1 MELHSKLHP
10 NRIYRVRPE
19 DTYDLTI
26 QLALETG
33 IRLLVCGN
41 RLPFYEIAYT
51 LAGLVGQDYETIL
64 CERIFFSRAET
75 CTQLIDFLCGL
86 EADPLPLLVT
96 DLLTRFGEEGD
107 DQVDELFFAC
117 QIELERL
124 SKIAPV
130 IVSATPRPPLERLGF
145 ALQRIT
151 QALEIG

>member
-1 MELHSKLHP
+1 METLSKLQP
-10 NRIYRVRPE
+10 NHIYQVRPE
-19 DTYDLTI
+19 NAFNLTI

-75 CTQLIDFLCGL
+75 CTQLVDFLCDL

-96 DLLTRFGEEGD
+96 DLLARFGEED
-107 DQVDELFFAC
+107 DNQVDELFFAC

-124 SKIAPV
+124 SKTAVV

-145 ALQRIT
+145 VLQRVT
-151 QALEIG
+151 QSLEVE